1 MHPLWQDIK
10 FAFRTLSR
18 NPGFTAVAVL
28 TLSLG
33 LGANATVF
41 TLANAVLYKN
51 LPFADS
57 DRILYVSSINRTN
70 GESDDVS
77 YPDFLDYR
85 SQSKSFDGIAAFT
98 GLSADVS
105 DKSGNPQRYRANRI
119 SAQTFAVIGQ
129 RPFIGRDFVPDD
141 ERIGAAQVAIISFG
155 LWENRYARNP
165 ATIGQSTRI
174 NGIPTTIVGVMP
186 RGFMFP
192 ADSDVWLPLIPKD
205 DFQKREVR
213 SVTLAGHLAN
223 GATISSARAEMETI
237 ARRLAAAYPASNKD
251 FGVQVQKF
259 NDFANGGPIKVVF
272 LAMLGAVAFVLLI
285 ACANVANLLL
295 ARAVGRSREISIRSA
310 LGASRWLVVRQL
322 LVESVILSIGAGVLG
337 WLASIW
343 GIRTFDAAVSPN
355 GKPPFIVFS
364 VDYRVILYMAAI
376 TLGTGI
382 LFGMA
387 PALRLSKLDINA
399 TLKDGGHGASS
410 GARGKI
416 LSAILVVTEMALAVV
431 LLAGAGLMIRSFLKM
446 YNAPVGVQSAN
457 VLTMRM
463 LLRDTTYPTPADQ
476 ITFFQRL
483 HDRLGVIPGVQIAA
497 IASNMPTGGSLRFP
511 YELEGK
517 PPVDERK
524 RPQTDALVVS
534 PGYFDVIKVRPLF
547 GRTFTEA
554 DGVTGYPVVIVNK
567 TFADT
572 FWPNEDCLGKRLR
585 LVTSPVGAK
594 AGTPPSPQAW
604 LTVVGEIPDV
614 IQNDLGKGQRD
625 PIVYLPYRQQPI
637 RGMNVL
643 ARTSVPPATLGD
655 AFRREVKVLDQDLPV
670 FNLRTLDDFLAQ
682 RNWPWRVFGS
692 MFAIFAAIAL
702 LLASVGLY
710 AVIAHSVSQRTQEIG
725 IRMSLGASG
734 AKVLRLIF
742 MQGMRQLVAGLLIG
756 LAAAF
761 GVTRV
766 ISTLLVGISPTDATT
781 FITVAL
787 VLSFAGVLGCMLP
800 ARRAVRVDPVI
811 ALRHD

>member
-1 MHPLWQDIK
+1 VRTLWQDIK
-10 FAFRTLSR
+10 FAFRTLGR
-18 NPGFTAVAVL
+18 NPGFTAVAIL

-33 LGANATVF
+33 LGANASVF

-51 LPFADS
+51 LPFANS
-57 DRILYVSSINRTN
+57 ERILYISSLNRAN
-70 GESDDVS
+70 GESDDIS

-98 GLSADVS
+98 GLNADVS
-105 DKSGNPQRYRANRI
+105 DKSGNPQRYRGNRI
-119 SAQTFAVIGQ
+119 SAQTFSVIGQ
-129 RPFIGRDFVPDD
+129 KPFVGRDFLSDD
-141 ERIGAAQVAIISFG
+141 ERIGAAPVAIISFG
-155 LWENRYARNP
+155 LWENRYARNL
-165 ATIGQSTRI
+165 AIIGESVRV
-174 NGIPTTIVGVMP
+174 NEIPTTIVGVMP

-192 ADSDVWLPLIPKD
+192 AESDVWLPLIPKD

-213 SVTLAGHLAN
+213 TVTLAGRLADS
-223 GATISSARAEMETI
+223 AKISSARAEMETI
-237 ARRLAAAYPASNKD
+237 ARRLATAYPASNKD
-251 FGVQVQKF
+251 FSVQIQSF

-272 LAMLGAVAFVLLI
+272 LAMLGAVGFVLLI

-310 LGASRWLVVRQL
+310 LGASRWRIVRQL
-322 LVESVILSIGAGVLG
+322 LVESVILSVAAGVLG

-343 GIRTFDAAVSPN
+343 GIRTFDAAVIPN
-355 GKPPFIVFS
+355 GKPAFIAFS
-364 VDYRVILYMAAI
+364 VDYRVILYIAAI

-410 GARGKI
+410 GGRGKI
-416 LSAILVVTEMALAVV
+416 LSAILVVSEMALAVV
-431 LLAGAGLMIRSFLKM
+431 LLVGAGLMIRSFLKM
-446 YNAPVGVQSAN
+446 YNAPVGVQSDN
-457 VLTMRM
+457 VLSMRM
-463 LLRDTTYPTPADQ
+463 LLRDTKYPAPSDQ

-483 HDRLGVIPGVQIAA
+483 HERLAIVPGVETIAFT
-497 IASNMPTGGSLRFP
+497 SNMPAGGSLRFP

-534 PGYFDVIKVRPLF
+534 PGYFDVMRVRPLF

-554 DGVTGYPVVIVNK
+554 DGVSGFPVIIVNK
-567 TFADT
+567 SFADT

-585 LVTSPVGAK
+585 LVTAPVAAK
-594 AGTPPSPQAW
+594 AGTPPSPQTW
-604 LTVVGEIPDV
+604 LTVVGEIPDI

-625 PIVYLPYRQQPI
+625 PIVYLPYRQQPL
-637 RGMNVL
+637 RGMNVV
-643 ARTSVPPATLGD
+643 ARTGVPPAPLGD
-655 AFRREVKVLDQDLPV
+655 AFRREVKFLDQDLPV
-670 FNLRTLDDFLAQ
+670 FNLRSLDDFLAQ
-682 RNWPWRVFGS
+682 RNWPWRVFGT

-734 AKVLRLIF
+734 AKVLSLIF
-742 MQGMRQLVAGLLIG
+742 MQGMRQLMAGLFLG

-766 ISTLLVGISPTDATT
+766 LRTLLVGVSPTDPVT
-781 FITVAL
+781 FVTVAL

-800 ARRAVRVDPVI
+800 ARRAIRVDPIV
-811 ALRHD
+811 ALRHN

>member
-1 MHPLWQDIK
+1 MRTLWQDIK
-10 FAFRTLSR
+10 FAFRTLAR

-51 LPFADS
+51 LPFANS
-57 DRILYVSSINRTN
+57 DRILYISSINRTN
-70 GESDDVS
+70 GESDDIS

-98 GLSADVS
+98 GISADLS
-105 DKSGNPQRYRANRI
+105 DKTGNPQRYRGNRI
-119 SAQTFAVIGQ
+119 SVQTFSVIGQ
-129 RPFIGRDFVPDD
+129 KPYVGRDFVSDD
-141 ERIGAAQVAIISFG
+141 ERIGAAPIAIISFG
-155 LWENRYARNP
+155 LWENRYARNL
-165 ATIGQSTRI
+165 ATIGESVRI
-174 NGIPTTIVGVMP
+174 NEVPTTIVGVMP

-192 ADSDVWLPLIPKD
+192 GETDVWLPLIPKD
-205 DFQKREVR
+205 DFQKRENR
-213 SVTLAGHLAN
+213 SVTLAGRLAE
-223 GATISSARAEMETI
+223 GAKISSARAEMETV

-251 FGVQVQKF
+251 FGVQVQSF
-259 NDFANGGPIKVVF
+259 NDFANGGPIKIVF
-272 LAMLGAVAFVLLI
+272 LAMLGAVGFVLLI

-295 ARAVGRSREISIRSA
+295 ARAVGRSREISIRTA
-310 LGASRWLVVRQL
+310 LGASRWRVVRQL
-322 LVESVILSIGAGVLG
+322 LVESVILSVAGGALG
-337 WLASIW
+337 WVASIW
-343 GIRTFDAAVSPN
+343 GIRAFDAAVTPN
-355 GKPPFIVFS
+355 GKPAFIVFS
-364 VDYRVILYMAAI
+364 VDYRVILYIAAI

-410 GARGKI
+410 GARGKF

-431 LLAGAGLMIRSFLKM
+431 LLAGAGLMIRSFLKI
-446 YNAPVGVQSAN
+446 YSAPVGVQSDN

-463 LLRDTTYPTPADQ
+463 LLRDTKYPAPADQ

-483 HDRLGVIPGVQIAA
+483 QERLAVVPGVEVTA
-497 IASNMPTGGSLRFP
+497 ITTNLPAGGSLRFP

-517 PPVDERK
+517 PPVDDRK
-524 RPQTDALVVS
+524 RSQIAALVVS
-534 PGYFDVIKVRPLF
+534 PGYFDVMNVRPIS
-547 GRTFTEA
+547 GRSFTEA
-554 DGVTGYPVVIVNK
+554 DGVTGFPVVIVNK
-567 TFADT
+567 SFADT

-585 LVTSPVGAK
+585 LVTAPVGAK

-604 LTVVGEIPDV
+604 LTVVGEIRDI

-625 PIVYLPYRQQPI
+625 PIIYLPYRQQPM
-637 RGMNVL
+637 RGMNVV
-643 ARTSVPPATLGD
+643 ARSRVPPATLAD
-655 AFRREVKVLDQDLPV
+655 VFRREVKLLDQDLPV
-670 FNLRTLDDFLAQ
+670 FNLRTLEDFLAQ

-725 IRMSLGASG
+725 IRMSLGATG
-734 AKVLRLIF
+734 GKVLGLIF
-742 MQGMRQLVAGLLIG
+742 MQGMRQLIAGLLVG

-766 ISTLLVGISPTDATT
+766 LRTLLVGISPNDPAT
-781 FITVAL
+781 FVTVAL
-787 VLSFAGVLGCMLP
+787 VLSLAGVLGCMLP